1 MKFCLRT
8 SLLILLNKMETKII
22 DNNYLIE
29 NYPRLVS
36 KDLLDDDLENLQ
48 KLLFDLI
55 KYYENLSPE
64 VIDILN
70 DNSLFNEKFN
80 MKLRKTLSD
89 LYWLKEELNRG

>member
-1 MKFCLRT
+1 
-8 SLLILLNKMETKII
+8 METKII

-36 KDLLDDDLENLQ
+36 KDLLDDGLENLQ

-89 LYWLKEELNRG
+89 LYWLKEELNRS